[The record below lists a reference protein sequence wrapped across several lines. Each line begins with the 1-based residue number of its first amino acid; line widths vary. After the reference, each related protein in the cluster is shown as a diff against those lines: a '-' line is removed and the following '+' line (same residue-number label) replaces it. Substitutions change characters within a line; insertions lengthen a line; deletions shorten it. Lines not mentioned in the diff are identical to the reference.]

1 MKIVYHA
8 LIILAGL
15 AFVLG
20 VIIKLFMEGGSTLP
34 AWLAPQTLWRGA
46 IGGISFAL
54 VFILLDVRDVILKK
68 HA

>member
-8 LIILAGL
+8 LIVVAGI

-20 VIIKLFMEGGSTLP
+20 VIIKLFMDASSLP
-34 AWLAPQTLWRGA
+34 AWLAPITLWRGA
-46 IGGISFAL
+46 IGSMSFAL